1 MSKSATSD
9 KADGRSITSASSSW
23 VPSQF
28 KPVYPD
34 LRDAS
39 KKRGGFGGFGTQD
52 GLGER
57 AGVDERAGEHA
68 GERAGERAGAG
79 ASAVAGPSPN
89 AGPSAVASP
98 NAPALASERTRSRKP
113 RKKRNVREYT
123 LGEEIANSIT
133 HGIGAALAIAALVLL
148 IVRAVSDGAG
158 VYLFA
163 ALVYGIAMLV
173 EYLMSTL
180 YHAIAH
186 DGAKRVFK
194 VLDHSCIYLL
204 IAGTYT
210 PYCLITLGDVGGVWL
225 AAFVWVVAV
234 VGIACE
240 AFWTFRPR
248 WISAVIYVLM
258 GWCVVAFLP
267 QLFELLPTAGFWLL
281 AAGGISYTVGAVFY
295 ILKKVPYMHSV
306 FHLFVLAGSIL
317 QFLSVIL
324 YVL

>member
-39 KKRGGFGGFGTQD
+39 KKHGGFGGFGTQS

-57 AGVDERAGEHA
+57 ADVDERASVDGHV
-68 GERAGERAGAG
+68 GERAN
-79 ASAVAGPSPN
+79 AS
-89 AGPSAVASP
+89 PSANASS
-98 NAPALASERTRSRKP
+98 NALAPARTRACKP
-113 RKKRNVREYT
+113 RMKRNVREYT

-158 VYLFA
+158 IYLFA

-210 PYCLITLGDVGGVWL
+210 PYCLITLGNVGGVWL

-248 WISAVIYVLM
+248 WISAVVYVLM

-267 QLFELLPTAGFWLL
+267 QLFELLPTTGFWLL